1 MANSTPLIN
10 GTERIKNMVRKE
22 RFVKLIVYNDI
33 IARKTEKVKT
43 QIRKI
48 LKYRDFVI
56 TYIIQIIGGDFN
68 ERKDSD

>member
-33 IARKTEKVKT
+33 IAHKTEKVKT

-48 LKYRDFVI
+48 LKSRDFVI
-56 TYIIQIIGGDFN
+56 TYIIQNNWRRFQ
-68 ERKDSD
+68 

>member
-33 IARKTEKVKT
+33 ISHKTEKVKT

-48 LKYRDFVI
+48 LKYGDFVI
-56 TYIIQIIGGDFN
+56 TYIIQNNWRRFQ
-68 ERKDSD
+68 

>member
-33 IARKTEKVKT
+33 ITHKTEKVKT

-48 LKYRDFVI
+48 LKFRDFVI
-56 TYIIQIIGGDFN
+56 TYIIQNNWRRFQ
-68 ERKDSD
+68 

>member
-33 IARKTEKVKT
+33 ITRKTEKVKT

-48 LKYRDFVI
+48 LKYRAIVI
-56 TYIIQIIGGDFN
+56 TYIIQNNWRRFQ
-68 ERKDSD
+68 